1 MAAQIREVEQSRQ
14 ELVRS
19 VLEVGVPRRSQSSI
33 QIHLIPGSPRSSI
46 SPTSSSKRTH
56 GLHASSARLEFP
68 YLSARG
74 QALSVAMWA
83 ELGGREVCKM
93 GSTIGQYTNLFPT
106 GGWEHGLGRLLSI
119 QDTFIFPES
128 NSASGSARPRR
139 RLFSTWKL
147 ERD

>member
-1 MAAQIREVEQSRQ
+1 MAAQIREVEHSRQ

-19 VLEVGVPRRSQSSI
+19 VLEVGVPWRSQSSI
-33 QIHLIPGSPRSSI
+33 QIHLILGSPRSSI

-83 ELGGREVCKM
+83 ELGGREGNFARWAVPYASMPVCFLLEG
-93 GSTIGQYTNLFPT
+93 GSV
-106 GGWEHGLGRLLSI
+106 
-119 QDTFIFPES
+119 
-128 NSASGSARPRR
+128 A
-139 RLFSTWKL
+139 
-147 ERD
+147 